1 MANSFAYQ
9 MVTVFLRRKKPPPHG
24 FLISVSART
33 PGRMHF
39 RQLIGSGSR
48 LTFTGARASLGQNK
62 SQGRVAMTNSV
73 WDARLI
79 KLTAAAALFVAIA
92 QPSFGQDL
100 KYKPITVKTP
110 DGLTISA
117 QEWGNPAGAE
127 ILFIHGFSQ
136 SYLSWMRQVDSDLA
150 KEFRIVT
157 YDLRGHGNSDK
168 PLDPA
173 RYRDSR
179 AWGDEVQA
187 VIDAAGFK
195 HPVLVGWSYAGRVIS
210 DYVATHGASTLAGI
224 NFVDAGIKADPAL
237 AGDNLKNLPLM
248 ASEDL
253 TTNIAATRAFV
264 HGCFSRQ
271 PTADDFETMLSF
283 NMMVPPKVRAGLSG
297 RPLDA
302 TEMMSKL
309 KLPVL
314 VTHGAEDR
322 NSKLAAA
329 KYTASVIPGA
339 RLSIYEGIGH
349 APFYEDA
356 TRFNTELAAFV
367 REANKTN

>member
-1 MANSFAYQ
+1 
-9 MVTVFLRRKKPPPHG
+9 
-24 FLISVSART
+24 
-33 PGRMHF
+33 
-39 RQLIGSGSR
+39 
-48 LTFTGARASLGQNK
+48 
-62 SQGRVAMTNSV
+62 MTNSV
-73 WDARLI
+73 WGGRLI
-79 KLTAAAALFVAIA
+79 TIMAATALMCAVA
-92 QPSFGQDL
+92 QPGLGVEL

-117 QEWGNPAGAE
+117 QEWGNPAGPE

-136 SYLSWMRQVDSDLA
+136 SHLSWMRQVDSELA

-173 RYRDSR
+173 RYRDSK

-187 VIDAAGFK
+187 VIDTAGLK
-195 HPVLVGWSYAGRVIS
+195 RPVLVGWSYAGRVIS

-224 NFVDAGIKADPAL
+224 NFVDAPIKVDPAL
-237 AGDNLKNLPLM
+237 VGDNLKNLPLM
-248 ASEDL
+248 TSEDL
-253 TTNIAATRAFV
+253 TTNIAATRTFV

-283 NMMVPPKVRAGLSG
+283 NMMVPPKVRAGLGG

-322 NSKLAAA
+322 NAKLAAA
-329 KYTASVIPGA
+329 KYTASVIPDA

>member
-1 MANSFAYQ
+1 M
-9 MVTVFLRRKKPPPHG
+9 T
-24 FLISVSART
+24 ISVCD
-33 PGRMHF
+33 G
-39 RQLIGSGSR
+39 
-48 LTFTGARASLGQNK
+48 
-62 SQGRVAMTNSV
+62 
-73 WDARLI
+73 RLI
-79 KLTAAAALFVAIA
+79 KMTVATALLATIT
-92 QPSFGQDL
+92 QPGFGQDL
-100 KYKPITVKTP
+100 KYKPIAVKTP

-173 RYRDSR
+173 RYRDSN

-187 VIDAAGFK
+187 VIDAAGLK
-195 HPVLVGWSYAGRVIS
+195 RPVLVGWSYAGRVIS
-210 DYVATHGASTLAGI
+210 DYVATHGASRLAGI

-237 AGDNLKNLPLM
+237 VGDNLKNLTIM
-248 ASEDL
+248 A
-253 TTNIAATRAFV
+253 
-264 HGCFSRQ
+264 
-271 PTADDFETMLSF
+271 SF
-283 NMMVPPKVRAGLSG
+283 NMMVPPKVRAGLGG

-302 TEMMSKL
+302 TEIMSKL

-322 NSKLAAA
+322 NSKVGAA

-339 RLSIYEGIGH
+339 KLSIYEGIGH

-356 TRFNTELAAFV
+356 TRFNTELTSFV
-367 REANKTN
+367 PEANKTN